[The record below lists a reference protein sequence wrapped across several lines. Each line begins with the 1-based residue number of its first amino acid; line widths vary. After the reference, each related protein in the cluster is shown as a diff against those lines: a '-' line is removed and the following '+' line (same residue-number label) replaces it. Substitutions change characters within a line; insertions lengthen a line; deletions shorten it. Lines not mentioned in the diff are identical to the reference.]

1 MKHIT
6 DLDAFKT
13 AIESEKPVLA
23 DFYADWCG
31 PCGMIAPI
39 VEEIANEHSEIDVVK
54 VNVDDAGIIAAM
66 LGIVSIPTLIL
77 FKKGE
82 EVGKLIGAVPKSDI
96 EELIGR

>member
-1 MKHIT
+1 M
-6 DLDAFKT
+6 L
-13 AIESEKPVLA
+13 V

>member
-6 DLDAFKT
+6 DLDAFKA
-13 AIESEKPVLA
+13 AIEGERPVLV

-82 EVGKLIGAVPKSDI
+82 EAGKLIGAVPKSDI

>member
-13 AIESEKPVLA
+13 AIEGEKPVLA